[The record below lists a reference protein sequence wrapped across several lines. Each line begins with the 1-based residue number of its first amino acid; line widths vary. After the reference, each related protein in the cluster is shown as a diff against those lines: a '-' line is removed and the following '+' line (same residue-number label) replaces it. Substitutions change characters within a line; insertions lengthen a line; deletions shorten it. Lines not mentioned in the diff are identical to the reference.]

1 MNSGHAQPPLRSM
14 VGPNS
19 ASPASRGSP
28 VAAGAASGVVWA
40 PAQRSALAGRSFS
53 LLPLA
58 FRSRSSAM
66 CCRIITRSA
75 RPSAH
80 SPSRHSPLAP
90 CPGPISNLKSEISNP
105 LRLLPSSVRLSSLTL
120 VNIGSSAM
128 CCRIITRSAR
138 PSAHAPSRHSP
149 LAPCP
154 GPISNLKSEF
164 SNPFCL
170 LPSTFSLSQD
180 PSPFPKDPSF
190 KPEYPPLSRNIPPYP
205 RISPPPVLVRN
216 QFQHN
221 HIRPNTSNA
230 LKTPSLIINHLRAP
244 TKATAPGPP
253 STGSEPTGT
262 H

>member
-40 PAQRSALAGRSFS
+40 PAQRLALARRSFS

-105 LRLLPSSVRLSSLTL
+105 LRLLPPALRLSSLTP
-120 VNIGSSAM
+120 VDIGSSAM

-138 PSAHAPSRHSP
+138 PSAHSPSRHSP
-149 LAPCP
+149 LA
-154 GPISNLKSEF
+154 LV
-164 SNPFCL
+164 
-170 LPSTFSLSQD
+170 LSQI
-180 PSPFPKDPSF
+180 STLKFQIPFAFYLHPLAF
-190 KPEYPPLSRNIPPYP
+190 RIKP
-205 RISPPPVLVRN
+205 
-216 QFQHN
+216 QFPAPAN
-221 HIRPNTSNA
+221 LRPQ
-230 LKTPSLIINHLRAP
+230 
-244 TKATAPGPP
+244 
-253 STGSEPTGT
+253 
-262 H
+262 